1 MTEAATLPFS
11 GVSVKLESPDRAGT
25 FEAPV
30 GLTERSVSFSK
41 ETNSVA
47 IPDAVNEDA
56 APFVARDVVSK
67 SVTISGKGVM
77 ARQSLGRWRAAFEAD
92 GPVRT
97 RVDVAGD
104 GTGGAGTGAGGAGH
118 WEGLFHLTS
127 FEVGAIRGERC
138 TVTVALQ
145 SSGPVPFTAAP

>member
-11 GVSVKLESPDRAGT
+11 GVSVKLESPTQAGT

-47 IPDAVNEDA
+47 IPDSVNEDL

-67 SVTISGKGVM
+67 SVSIAGKGVM

-92 GPVRT
+92 APVRT
-97 RVDVAGD
+97 RVTVAGTAAES
-104 GTGGAGTGAGGAGH
+104 GGH
-118 WEGLFHLTS
+118 WEGLFHLTG

-145 SSGPVPFTAAP
+145 SSGPVPFTAAA

>member
-11 GVSVKLESPDRAGT
+11 GVSVKLESLTQAGS

-30 GLTERSVSFSK
+30 GLTERSVTFTK

-47 IPDAVNEDA
+47 VPDAVDEDA

-67 SVTISGKGVM
+67 SVSIAGKGVM

-92 GPVRT
+92 APVRA
-97 RVDVAGD
+97 RVDVAGAAS
-104 GTGGAGTGAGGAGH
+104 GGAGR
-118 WEGLFHLTS
+118 WEGSFHLTS
-127 FEVGAIRGERC
+127 FEIGAIRGERC

-145 SSGPVPFTAAP
+145 SSGPVPFTAAS

>member
-1 MTEAATLPFS
+1 MAEAATLPFS
-11 GVSVKLESPDRAGT
+11 GVSVKLESLTQAGT
-25 FEAPV
+25 FEAPC
-30 GLTERSVSFSK
+30 GLTERSISFAK

-47 IPDAVNEDA
+47 IPDCANEDA

-67 SVTISGKGVM
+67 SVTVNGKGVM
-77 ARQSLGRWRAAFEAD
+77 ARQSLARWRAAFEAD
-92 GPVRT
+92 IPVRIRIDIAAT
-97 RVDVAGD
+97 ESG
-104 GTGGAGTGAGGAGH
+104 GH

-145 SSGPVPFTAAP
+145 SSGPVPFTPAP